1 MVKVFISHSSAQKP
15 FVEKVAEYIGLD
27 YVHLDKFDFE
37 AGRKILEEIDKSIA
51 CSNLFVLL
59 ISEEGL
65 ESNWI
70 KHEIAEVRDYID
82 DGKVFFMPF
91 IIDETTQFDDTRIK
105 TWIKKSITER
115 YLNPLMLSRV
125 IRRKLREIVWEQE
138 PTAEMKRR
146 IFVGRDKEISDM
158 YRKLFENTEQLRRAI
173 IVTGLPH
180 IGRKRLL
187 SEFLVTKLQNSLHVS
202 YSPLEVQLTDT
213 DSIEEF
219 IKQLNDY
226 SHLYDLPQLYEIM
239 SDGRDKCVDLA
250 VRLLNSISGYR
261 ETVIVNDMGSV
272 VLTNGSLSDWFKA
285 VITNGDLVKRVSLL
299 VASRYS
305 LSPMAIKSIPQ
316 VQASSIHSLSR
327 QDMIALFNAYATILD
342 IKCSKES
349 VEAFIDKISGYPE
362 QAFALVDTIKE
373 FGEVAV
379 DEELPKIQK
388 MFDSDHRSIV
398 KLIEVE
404 SNVLQT
410 LILMSR
416 FEFVTV
422 DILSEILDFDVLVA
436 LAELRRYGLLDTFGT
451 SGQYLR
457 IDQSLAD
464 YVQRIKLPLNKKY
477 EDRLNA
483 FSRRLIK
490 ETDINSLDLATD
502 LFRLKKMIS
511 DKRFSI
517 DPQFLL
523 PSVALKVIIDEYRK
537 RVYDNVI
544 YIADKILK
552 DYKRNSFESVLYSI
566 HYWLCLSL
574 CKKKDPRLMD
584 EVAYFNNNRYSYWF
598 LKGFYYRNKFL
609 YDEAL
614 KCYNKALSY
623 SSNKRARYLSK
634 SEHEITVVKMKMGD
648 FAGALDIAERS
659 YKTFKWNSFH
669 IAAYFRC
676 YVRTKDCDIDKL
688 NELLD
693 EMEKSY
699 DPHKEIVLSS
709 MRAEMAFYYEHDF
722 PKSVEMFKAL
732 FASSSDPF
740 MNYAIDSFRDVCR
753 DSDAMQ
759 LYNAVIRSYK
769 KIKVDE
775 NFIFE
780 VEVG

>member
-1 MVKVFISHSSAQKP
+1 MVKVFISHSSAQKA

-37 AGRKILEEIDKSIA
+37 AGRKILDEIDKSIA
-51 CSNLFVLL
+51 HSNLFVLL

-65 ESNWI
+65 DSDWI
-70 KHEIAEVRDYID
+70 RHEIAEVRDYID
-82 DGKVFFMPF
+82 EGKVFFMPF
-91 IIDETTQFDDTRIK
+91 IIDEATQFDDSRIK
-105 TWIKKSITER
+105 LWIRNSITER

-125 IRRKLREIVWEQE
+125 IRRKLREIIWEQE
-138 PTAEMKRR
+138 PAAEIKRR
-146 IFVGRDKEISDM
+146 VFVGRDKEISEM
-158 YRKLFENTEQLRRAI
+158 YRKLFENTEQQRRAI

-187 SEFLVTKLQNSLHVS
+187 TEFLVIKLQNNLHTS

-226 SHLYDLPQLYEIM
+226 SHLYDLPQLYRIM
-239 SDGRDKCVDLA
+239 SEGRDKCVNIA
-250 VRLLNSISGYR
+250 VKLLNSISDYR
-261 ETVIVNDMGSV
+261 EKVIVNDIGSI
-272 VLTNGSLSDWFKA
+272 VLTNGSLSDWFQA
-285 VITNGDLVKRVSLL
+285 VISNDDLVKRVSVLI
-299 VASRYS
+299 ASRYS
-305 LSPMAIKSIPQ
+305 LSPMALKSIPQ
-316 VQASSIHSLSR
+316 VQANSIHSLSR
-327 QDMIALFNAYATILD
+327 QDMIALFNAYASSLE
-342 IKCSKES
+342 IKCNKEL

-362 QAFALVDTIKE
+362 QTFAIVDTIKE
-373 FGEVAV
+373 YGEAAV

-388 MFDSDHRSIV
+388 MFDSDHRSMV
-398 KLIEVE
+398 KLMEAN
-404 SNVLQT
+404 SRVLQT
-410 LILMSR
+410 LILMAR

-422 DILSEILDFDVLVA
+422 DILSEILDFDVLGA

-464 YVQRIKLPLNKKY
+464 YVLRIKLPLEKKY
-477 EDRLNA
+477 DNRLNA
-483 FSRRLIK
+483 FSRKLIK

-511 DKRFSI
+511 DTRFTI
-517 DPQFLL
+517 DPQYLL

-537 RVYDNVI
+537 REYDNVI
-544 YIADKILK
+544 TIADKILK

-574 CKKKDPRLMD
+574 SKKKEPRLM
-584 EVAYFNNNRYSYWF
+584 EEIKYFSSNKYSYWF
-598 LKGFYYRNKFL
+598 LKGFYYRNKYF

-614 KCYNKALSY
+614 NCYNKALSY

-648 FAGALDIAERS
+648 FVGALDVAERS
-659 YKTFKWNSFH
+659 YKTFRWNSFH

-676 YVRTKDCDIDKL
+676 YVRTKDCDIDRL

-699 DPHKEIVLSS
+699 DPHKDIVLSS
-709 MRAEMAFYYEHDF
+709 LRAEMAFYYDHDF
-722 PKSVEMFKAL
+722 PKSIELFKSLLESNA
-732 FASSSDPF
+732 DPF
-740 MNYAIDSFRDVCR
+740 INYAIDSFRDVCK
-753 DSDAMQ
+753 DNDAMQ
-759 LYNAVIRSYK
+759 VYNSVLRNFK
-769 KIKVDE
+769 RIKVDDS
-775 NFIFE
+775 FIFE
-780 VEVG
+780 VEVD